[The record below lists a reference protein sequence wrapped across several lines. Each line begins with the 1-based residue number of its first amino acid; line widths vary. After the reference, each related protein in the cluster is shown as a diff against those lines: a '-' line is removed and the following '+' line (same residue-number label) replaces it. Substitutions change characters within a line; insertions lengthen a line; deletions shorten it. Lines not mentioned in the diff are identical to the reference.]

1 MPASVRLPIGRETPP
16 KGIGC
21 SGPRPVIVAS
31 VSTIARNEAAFAS
44 ILRQAGAVFAEH
56 EGRLTV
62 LNFGSAAG
70 ELAVCLRAVG
80 LVDRSEL
87 TNLVLEGPAER
98 IGALLVRVAG
108 TDLAVGGVA
117 RRSTTWWCRADPDRA
132 IAICEPARGKRLWEE
147 LRLQARR
154 YGSVALSD
162 CSHTWTAIE
171 LIGRATPD
179 MLAALGVYGEEGD
192 PRRVAP
198 FSAARIGTVDVSWLL
213 ESPRRALALVARER
227 AATAWR
233 ALEEAGR
240 PFAISCVGQHAAAR
254 YSLLDPST

>member
-1 MPASVRLPIGRETPP
+1 M
-16 KGIGC
+16 
-21 SGPRPVIVAS
+21 
-31 VSTIARNEAAFAS
+31 STVARNEDAFAS

-56 EGRLTV
+56 DGRLTV

-70 ELAVCLRAVG
+70 ELAVCLRALG

-87 TNLVLEGPAER
+87 MKLVLEGPAER
-98 IGALLVRVAG
+98 IGAVLVRVAG

-117 RRSTTWWCRADPDRA
+117 QRSTTWWCRADADRA

-154 YGSVALSD
+154 HGSVALND
-162 CSHTWTAIE
+162 CSDTWSAIE
-171 LIGRATPD
+171 LIGRATPNI
-179 MLAALGVYGEEGD
+179 LAALGVYGGAGD

-198 FSAARIGTVDVSWLL
+198 FSVARLGPVDVSWLL
-213 ESPRRALALVARER
+213 ESPRRALALVAREH

-233 ALEEAGR
+233 TLEEAGR
-240 PFAISCVGQHAAAR
+240 PFAISCVGQQAAAR
-254 YSLLDPST
+254 YSLLDPRL